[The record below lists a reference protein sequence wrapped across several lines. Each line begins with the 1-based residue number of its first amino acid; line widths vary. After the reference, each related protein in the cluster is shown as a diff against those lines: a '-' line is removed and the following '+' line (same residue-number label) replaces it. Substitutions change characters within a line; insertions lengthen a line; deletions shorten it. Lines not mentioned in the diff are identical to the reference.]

1 MTAKNNEVPQDTER
15 VDALQRRAW
24 VSENITGPADV
35 IYAKYAKL
43 VSHRLTVL
51 YRRASTRAVG
61 LVLNTID
68 GILEIVP
75 GGG

>member
-1 MTAKNNEVPQDTER
+1 MTAKNNEVPQETES
-15 VDALQRRAW
+15 VDALQSRAW
-24 VSENITGPADV
+24 LSTNITGPAGV
-35 IYAKYAKL
+35 AYSRYAKV

-61 LVLNTID
+61 LVLNTIE